1 MYFTYIFMY
10 LLIFICYYSELDES
24 KQINR
29 DKPVLKKQI
38 NYEEYVERMHLLSQ
52 NRRNEIYH
60 KKKGYCDYIPD
71 ILKESNLPIIHS
83 PSKPKKYQGLL
94 KGGR

>member
-1 MYFTYIFMY
+1 MLYVYYMYIMY
-10 LLIFICYYSELDES
+10 VTSELDEN
-24 KQINR
+24 KQINK

-52 NRRNEIYH
+52 NRRNEIFH

-83 PSKPKKYQGLL
+83 PSKPRSIKDC
-94 KGGR
+94 